1 MNDTIYLN
9 QLHTRT
15 VIGILPYERTRKQTL
30 VISLALE
37 TDFTA
42 VIASGDLK
50 DTLDYASLA
59 EFVTH
64 FSTEARYELLEAFA
78 GGLVD
83 AIMQRFNVDAVTV
96 TLQKPGALEQTRE
109 VGLKMRRER
118 RQTKQLT

>member
-1 MNDTIYLN
+1 MKDTIYLN

-15 VIGILPYERTRKQTL
+15 VIGILPYERVRKQTL
-30 VISLALE
+30 VITLALE

-42 VIASGDLK
+42 AIASGDVK
-50 DTLDYASLA
+50 DTLDYAALA
-59 EFVTH
+59 EFVTD

-78 GGLVD
+78 GGLAD
-83 AIMQRFNVDAVTV
+83 AILQRFNADAVTI

-118 RQTKQLT
+118 R